1 MRLARIDVRYLHAA
15 AAFADGFQSELTLR
29 DLQPIE
35 VLERVYQ
42 NKYHED
48 LPATYRTLFEEALHS
63 IDNS

>member
-1 MRLARIDVRYLHAA
+1 MRLARIDVRYLHATA
-15 AAFADGFQSELTLR
+15 ASADALQSELTLR

-42 NKYHED
+42 NKYHEG